1 MFGWVRTFFLLF
13 ILAFCQNDAVEVA
26 ADEIT
31 QDDADI
37 DRQDG
42 RSVGFP
48 EVERHAEV
56 VECICHAVGESADDE
71 ERHAEKE
78 GQILFL
84 TGKLHG
90 GGHDEAAAD
99 TEESAFQSSGAESEF
114 EDILSGILNGERS
127 HAGQKGGQK
136 AADDIAQ
143 EDKEKSSD
151 LVFLYES
158 GCSGIESELIS
169 YHCQESEGEEDR
181 SDK

>member
-26 ADEIT
+26 ADEIAK
-31 QDDADI
+31 DDADI

-56 VECICHAVGESADDE
+56 VECICHAVGESTDNE
-71 ERHAEKE
+71 ERHAQKE
-78 GQILFL
+78 RQILFL
-84 TGKLHG
+84 TGELHG
-90 GGHDEAAAD
+90 GGHDEATAD
-99 TEESAFQSSGAESEF
+99 TEESTFQSSGAESEF
-114 EDILSGILNGERS
+114 EDILSGILDGERS

-169 YHCQESEGEEDR
+169 YHCQEAEGEEDR